1 MGTPKWRVKKYV
13 TFINFL
19 LNIERLALNMESFD
33 VKFNFTSIDVLH
45 KA

>member
-1 MGTPKWRVKKYV
+1 MGTPKWRVGKYV

-19 LNIERLALNMESFD
+19 LNIERLALNMGSFD
-33 VKFNFTSIDVLH
+33 VKLNFTSIDVQY